1 MLKNLTIRLI
11 LITIIISS
19 ILAISRQL
27 SIIISA
33 RQSIRDLETKIS
45 NLEKQNQ
52 QLESATKT
60 KNSLITLLP
69 ILVFKYF
76 SYLQRLL

>member
-52 QLESATKT
+52 QLESATKD
-60 KNSLITLLP
+60 
-69 ILVFKYF
+69 
-76 SYLQRLL
+76 